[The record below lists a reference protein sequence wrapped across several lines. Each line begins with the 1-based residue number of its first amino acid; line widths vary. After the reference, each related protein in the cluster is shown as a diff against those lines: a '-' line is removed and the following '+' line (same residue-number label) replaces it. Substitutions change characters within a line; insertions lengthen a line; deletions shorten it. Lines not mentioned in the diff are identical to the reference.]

1 MSDQHKREGCAAGEG
16 RQQEAAFAPLFNFP
30 GAGFGEGDAGVGAQ
44 HGRHLPSAR
53 SAHAKKRTTSVENPR
68 TQCALLVRDE
78 ILRGKNEQT

>member
-44 HGRHLPSAR
+44 HGRSPPLGAFGAR
-53 SAHAKKRTTSVENPR
+53 KKRTTSVENPR

-78 ILRGKNEQT
+78 ILRGKNGQT